1 MKELR
6 RHKLTFAI
14 LAPIVSVFVKLR
26 FRYKYDDLGGIE
38 GPYLLLVNHN
48 MELDPVLVGVA
59 AKRHLYFVASEHIMR
74 KGLGTWFLMRYFQP
88 IIHKKGKQGI
98 QTVKQMLKMLR
109 DGQSV
114 CIFPEGN
121 RSFNGL
127 TGDILPTIGKVAGR
141 SGVKLV
147 TYRIEG
153 GYLTQPRWSLTL
165 RRGRIRGRLIREYSA
180 MELKNMTDA
189 QINKAICE
197 DLYEDAYA
205 TQQKER
211 IPFRGKNLALGMES
225 TVFACPACGGIGT
238 LHSDPSR
245 IYCDCGWEA
254 VYDVYGELT
263 DKLGKVYTVTQL
275 DMLQRRRLTENVAS
289 CKENELLFSD
299 SVTWYVIDDHHNV
312 IKTES
317 GKLAAY
323 SDRLEC
329 LGRVIPYGEIQGM
342 AIFSRNFMIL
352 HIQGVE
358 GHIEIKADKMFC
370 ALKYLYLYHEINGQ
384 NAKEEVQ

>member
-1 MKELR
+1 MKGLR

-26 FRYKYDDLGGIE
+26 FRYQYDDLRSIE

-180 MELKNMTDA
+180 TELKAMTDA

-197 DLYEDAYA
+197 DLFEDAYA

-225 TVFACPACGGIGT
+225 TVFACPACGKIGT
-238 LHSDPSR
+238 LHSDSSR
-245 IYCDCGWEA
+245 LYCDCGWEA
-254 VYDVYGELT
+254 VYDVYGGLT

-275 DMLQRRRLTENVAS
+275 DMLQRRRLTDYVAS
-289 CKENELLFSD
+289 CKEDAVLFSD
-299 SVTWYVIDDHHNV
+299 TVTWYAIDDHHNV
-312 IKTES
+312 TKTECGS
-317 GKLAAY
+317 LAAY
-323 SDRLEC
+323 NDRLEC
-329 LGRVIPYGEIQGM
+329 CGRVIPYGEIQGM

-352 HIQGVE
+352 HIQGEE

-370 ALKYLYLYHEINGQ
+370 ALKYLYLYNEINGR
-384 NAKEEVQ
+384 NTKEEVQ